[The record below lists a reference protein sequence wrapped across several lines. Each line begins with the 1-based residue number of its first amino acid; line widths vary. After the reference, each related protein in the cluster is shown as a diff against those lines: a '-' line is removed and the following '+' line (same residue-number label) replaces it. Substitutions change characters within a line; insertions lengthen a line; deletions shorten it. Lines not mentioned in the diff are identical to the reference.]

1 MFRGRFEHSIDAKGR
16 LAIPTKFRA
25 ELAAGLVVTRGI
37 ERCLTIYS
45 ASQWEPLAEKV
56 SSLPYSDEN
65 ARNFR
70 RLVLAEAADCE
81 LDKQGRVLIPQYL
94 REFACIEGEVIVAGL
109 TNYIEVWS
117 VENWQ
122 SIQKTLENEGAA
134 IAQHLGNLI

>member
-16 LAIPTKFRA
+16 LAIPAKFRG
-25 ELAAGLVVTRGI
+25 ELGDGLVVTRGI

-56 SSLPYSDEN
+56 SSLPYTDAN

-81 LDKQGRVLIPQYL
+81 LDKQGRVIIPQYL
-94 REFACIEGEVIVAGL
+94 RDFAGIDSEVIVAGL
-109 TNYIEVWS
+109 TTYIEVWS
-117 VENWQ
+117 VKNWQ
-122 SIQKTLENEGAA
+122 EVQTTLENEGAA
-134 IAQHLGNLI
+134 IAQHLANLI